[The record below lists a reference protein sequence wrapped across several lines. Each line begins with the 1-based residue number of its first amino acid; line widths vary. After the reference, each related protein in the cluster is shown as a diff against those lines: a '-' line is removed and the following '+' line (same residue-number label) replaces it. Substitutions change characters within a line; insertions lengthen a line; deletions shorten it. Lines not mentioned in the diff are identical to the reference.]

1 MNLAFGTRT
10 DLLTLIAELESVLGV
25 RLIVDH
31 VESRAGD
38 VRHSQADSSRLQE
51 LFPDVEPAP
60 LSEALRA
67 TVDWFRAAVTTRS
80 KRVARCARR
89 VGRARAFSRRCCA
102 VVAVLV
108 RARMGP
114 PVLFRQLRPGRD
126 GDRSS

>member
-1 MNLAFGTRT
+1 MSHSWCTATGSRRRDFTFVDTVTEVIADAITRRVTCPAPLNLAFGTRT

-60 LSEALRA
+60 LSDALRA
-67 TVDWFRAAVTTRS
+67 TVDWFRA
-80 KRVARCARR
+80 
-89 VGRARAFSRRCCA
+89 
-102 VVAVLV
+102 
-108 RARMGP
+108 
-114 PVLFRQLRPGRD
+114 Q
-126 GDRSS
+126 